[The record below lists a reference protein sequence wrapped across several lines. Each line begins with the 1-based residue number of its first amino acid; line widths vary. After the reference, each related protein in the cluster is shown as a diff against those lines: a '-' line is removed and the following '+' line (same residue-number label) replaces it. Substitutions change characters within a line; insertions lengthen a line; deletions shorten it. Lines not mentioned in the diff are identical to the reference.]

1 MVIII
6 VLKNGTYKS
15 SSICA
20 CYIHIWVQAT
30 LIMIQYNNNDT
41 IGINCLLHSVVTLL
55 SIPMLSRDCIHII
68 VD

>member
-15 SSICA
+15 SICA
-20 CYIHIWVQAT
+20 WYIHIWVQAT
-30 LIMIQYNNNDT
+30 LIMIQYNNDT

-55 SIPMLSRDCIHII
+55 SIPMPSRDCINII